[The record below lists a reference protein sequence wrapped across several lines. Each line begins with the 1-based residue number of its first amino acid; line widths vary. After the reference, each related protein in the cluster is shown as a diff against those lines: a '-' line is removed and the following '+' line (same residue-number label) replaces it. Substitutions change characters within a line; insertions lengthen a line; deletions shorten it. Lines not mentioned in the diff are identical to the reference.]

1 MAFLNLFS
9 LTVFPAC
16 CRQHQQQQRARME
29 QLEGVRRERERVRV
43 AELAR
48 RRALVEQHTARRLER
63 ERKAR
68 EALARKNNKKRK

>member
-9 LTVFPAC
+9 LTVVPAC
-16 CRQHQQQQRARME
+16 CQQHRVRME
-29 QLEGVRRERERVRV
+29 QLELVRRERERVRV